1 MNSGKYLY
9 KVSAEKKIQN
19 TKKVNVRNNNIYK
32 NIYFILF
39 YYIETTIKIYN
50 K

>member
-19 TKKVNVRNNNIYK
+19 TKKVNVRRVNFYNYIFL
-32 NIYFILF
+32 FI
-39 YYIETTIKIYN
+39 I
-50 K
+50 

>member
-19 TKKVNVRNNNIYK
+19 TKKVNVRNDNIY
-32 NIYFILF
+32 NMNFNA
-39 YYIETTIKIYN
+39 YIETAIKIY
-50 K
+50 

>member
-19 TKKVNVRNNNIYK
+19 TKKVNVRNDDIY
-32 NIYFILF
+32 NIYFIF
-39 YYIETTIKIYN
+39 YYIETAIKIHY